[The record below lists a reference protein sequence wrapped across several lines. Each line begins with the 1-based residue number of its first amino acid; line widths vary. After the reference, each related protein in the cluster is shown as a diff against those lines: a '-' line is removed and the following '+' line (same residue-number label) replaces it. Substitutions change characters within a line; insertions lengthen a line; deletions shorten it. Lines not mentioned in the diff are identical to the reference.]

1 MSAGASRMVGPRP
14 PPAAAR
20 VAILDPPEPRPAAKA
35 SAL

>member
-1 MSAGASRMVGPRP
+1 MSACASQMVGPQP

-20 VAILDPPEPRPAAKA
+20 VAILDPPEPRPTAKA